1 MPGAAARSAQVSALL
16 LGAALLVAPWLG
28 HFDDTDAQLY
38 QVVAR
43 KMAERGG
50 WLHPA
55 YLDHLYPHF
64 REHLPFGLW
73 PFAAADLLGGESL
86 ARAVAALFSLAT
98 LALVAF
104 IGRRMLGAWP
114 AIAATLV
121 LATTETFFRYGGAT
135 RLDPLLVLLANAA
148 VALVLLGS
156 GGAAPWALAGAAAAG
171 AVLVKGPFGIVP
183 LIAACGARALVDRS
197 PRTLFSG
204 AITAALALVPA
215 IAFVALAPGW
225 WETYGRNQLFASAVG
240 ARTDG
245 ATQPWFPLVALA
257 GRFWP
262 GLPLL
267 AAGVAV
273 AVRTRSREGRTLCL
287 FAALQIAL
295 LCLPGRKVWNHLLI
309 AWPALAL
316 VAGCAVL
323 PLQAWLSRHAR
334 AMAAACIALA
344 AAACLCAPAIGR
356 LVDGPPCVGAREF
369 AGALDGLHPGDS
381 ILVVS
386 TPTSW
391 RMLASLSAE
400 RRLEPDPRDAL
411 APAVAAA
418 QQLALA
424 TDKVAPAAGWREIGR
439 ARGWV
444 LLRNQAR

>member
-1 MPGAAARSAQVSALL
+1 MPDPAARTAQVSALA
-16 LGAALLVAPWLG
+16 LGAALLVAPWFG

-50 WLHPA
+50 WLDPE
-55 YLDHLYPHF
+55 YLDRLYPHF

-73 PFAAADLLGGESL
+73 PFAAADLLGGQAL
-86 ARAVAALFSLAT
+86 ARAVAASFSLAT
-98 LALVAF
+98 LALVAW
-104 IGRRMLGAWP
+104 IARRMLGAWP

-121 LATTETFFRYGGAT
+121 LALTETFFRYGGAT
-135 RLDPLLVLLANAA
+135 RLDPPLVLLANLAA
-148 VALVLLGS
+148 APVLLGAT
-156 GGAAPWALAGAAAAG
+156 GAASWAFAGVTAAA
-171 AVLVKGPFGIVP
+171 AVLVKGPFGILP
-183 LIAACGARALVDRS
+183 LIAACGARAILDRS
-197 PRTLFSG
+197 PKTLLAG
-204 AITAALALVPA
+204 ALTGGLALVPA
-215 IAFVALAPGW
+215 VAFVVLGPGW
-225 WETYGRNQLFASAVG
+225 WDTYGRNQLFASAVG

-245 ATQPWFPLVALA
+245 APQPWFPLLTLS

-273 AVRTRSREGRTLCL
+273 AVRSRSREARMLCL

-295 LCLPGRKVWNHLLI
+295 LCLPARKVWNHLLI
-309 AWPALAL
+309 AYPALAL
-316 VAGCAVL
+316 VSGCAVL
-323 PLQAWLSRHAR
+323 PLRGWLSRHAR
-334 AMAAACIALA
+334 GTAAACVALALA
-344 AAACLCAPAIGR
+344 AFVLAPALGR

-369 AGALDGLHPGDS
+369 AGSLEELAPGDP

-386 TPTSW
+386 SPTSW

-411 APAVAAA
+411 PPAIPGAPR
-418 QQLALA
+418 LALA
-424 TDKVAPAAGWREIGR
+424 TDPVSLAPGWREIGR

-444 LLRNQAR
+444 LLRNEAK